1 MSEQHKVLF
10 DVISGQNGFGIAVAS
25 LNKPKALN
33 ALDSDMIALLT
44 RQLLA
49 WKNDAS
55 VSMVI
60 LDSQLDKAFC
70 AGGDVVAMHTAMS
83 ENQSEQAPPAL
94 QDFFTTEYQ
103 LDYLIHT
110 YEKPILVWGHGIVMG
125 GGLGL
130 MSGASHRIVTETSRI
145 AMPEISI
152 GLYPDVGGSYFLNKM
167 PAGCGLFLGLTGAS
181 INAADA
187 LYCELA
193 DYVIPHA
200 NKAAFIKRLREADWQ
215 SDPKVNHLMLFALCR
230 ESEDKNVLPKSN
242 LVIYQSLFTDLAAYA
257 TVSEVQQ
264 HILAMDRSEDNWFS
278 KAQKT
283 LKAGSNITKHLV
295 FEQLKRGRDL
305 SLANCFRMELGM
317 SCHCGT
323 TGEFQEG
330 VRALL
335 VDKDNHPQWLYP
347 SIEAVPLDVI
357 EGFFN
362 SPWSAE
368 QHPLATLGASTGPKT
383 SNKQV

>member
-1 MSEQHKVLF
+1 MSEQPKVLF
-10 DVISGQNGFGIAVAS
+10 TVINCQNGFGIGVAS

-33 ALDSDMIALLT
+33 ALDGDMITLLT
-44 RQLLA
+44 SQLQA
-49 WKNDAS
+49 WKDDAS
-55 VSMVI
+55 ISLVI

-70 AGGDVVAMHTAMS
+70 AGGDVVGMHTSMC
-83 ENQSEQAPPAL
+83 ENHSVRPPPAL
-94 QDFFTTEYQ
+94 QEFFTSEYQ

-110 YEKPILVWGHGIVMG
+110 YVKPILVWGHGIVMG

-130 MSGASHRIVTETSRI
+130 MAGASHRIVTETSRI

-181 INAADA
+181 INASDA
-187 LYCELA
+187 LYCQLA
-193 DYVIPHA
+193 DHVISHA
-200 NKAAFIKRLREADWQ
+200 NKAAFIQKLKATDWQ
-215 SDPKVNHLMLFALCR
+215 SDPQVNHLMLFALCR
-230 ESEDKNVLPKSN
+230 ESEDKNLLPKAN
-242 LVIYQSLFTDLAAYA
+242 LVIYQSLCTELAVYA
-257 TVSEVQQ
+257 TVAEVQQ
-264 HILAMDRSEDNWFS
+264 HILSMDRAEDRWFS

-295 FEQLKRGRDL
+295 FEQLKRGREL
-305 SLANCFRMELGM
+305 PLADCFRMELVM

-323 TGEFQEG
+323 VGEFQEG

-347 SIEAVPLDVI
+347 SIEAVPVEVI
-357 EGFFN
+357 EAFFS

-368 QHPLATLGASTGPKT
+368 QHPLASLGKPTLAK
-383 SNKQV
+383 N